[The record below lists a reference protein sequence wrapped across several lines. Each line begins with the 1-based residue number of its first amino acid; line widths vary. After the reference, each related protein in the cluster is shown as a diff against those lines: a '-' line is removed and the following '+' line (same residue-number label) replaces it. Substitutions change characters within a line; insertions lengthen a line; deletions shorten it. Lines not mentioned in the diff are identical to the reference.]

1 MASVQELINS
11 GLVDSLKY
19 QYRNIPCNI
28 PDKYFV
34 LIADYID
41 SISQLDP
48 NQGLF
53 LDPIEIAKTLPS
65 VLTSIKEANLGGIHG
80 RTDADRIVMNSNLDY
95 EMNKLYFF
103 HELTHVLQTHYV
115 DDHEEC
121 SFYDGKTGMFL
132 TEGATQYTAEI
143 LYHVSNGTN
152 IQYRMQNGVVRGHL
166 EHTPY
171 SPLSEY
177 QINGN
182 ILMLLSSSLGLPL
195 NQILALGY
203 RRDGRQQIKELY
215 ESFPGNEGKFEE
227 FMLDLE
233 KIYSVD
239 KLIMAGYGSQ
249 LQGNPLN
256 IQMQDGTVFVG
267 NIQMQGDL
275 INKVER
281 ELAANFIANN
291 DIDYILKNYQKISNY
306 LTTPQLQTEFL
317 NSINALARETMAAFI
332 GNHDENY
339 ITEHYQE
346 ILSILPTSQMK
357 QEFMSTVNE
366 IFSMQRQEEQSHDM
380 ETNEDIQ
387 EYERRKQEYEM
398 TSSSYS
404 LMTRINGQT
413 ENNIEETKSG
423 KHFR

>member
-19 QYRNIPCNI
+19 QYRNIPYNI
-28 PDKYFV
+28 PDKYFI

-53 LDPIEIAKTLPS
+53 LDPIEVAKTLPS
-65 VLTSIKEANLGGIHG
+65 VLTSIQEADLGRIHG
-80 RTDADRIVMNSNLDY
+80 RTDDDKIVMNSNMNY

-103 HELTHVLQTHYV
+103 HELTHALQTRWV
-115 DDHEEC
+115 DGHEEC
-121 SFYDGKTGMFL
+121 SFYNGKTGMFL

-152 IQYRMQNGVVRGHL
+152 IQYSMQNGVVRGHP

-182 ILMLLSSSLGLPL
+182 ILMLLSFSLGLPL
-195 NQILALGY
+195 NQVLALGY

-215 ESFPGNEGKFEE
+215 ESFPGNEGRFEE

-233 KIYSVD
+233 KIYLVD
-239 KLIMAGYGSQ
+239 KLIMAGYESE
-249 LQGNPLN
+249 LQGGPLN
-256 IQMQDGTVFVG
+256 IQMQDGTTFVG
-267 NIQMQGDL
+267 NIQMQGEL

-306 LTTPQLQTEFL
+306 LTTSQLQIEFL
-317 NSINALARETMAAFI
+317 NSVNALSREIMADFI

-339 ITEHYQE
+339 IMKHYQE
-346 ILSILPTSQMK
+346 ILEILPTSQMK
-357 QEFMSTVNE
+357 QEFMNAVGE
-366 IFSMQRQEEQSHDM
+366 ISLMKEEQSQ
-380 ETNEDIQ
+380 EVTEEYKNKEQ
-387 EYERRKQEYEM
+387 EYELI
-398 TSSSYS
+398 SSSNR
-404 LMTRINGQT
+404 LMNQVNSQA
-413 ENNIEETKSG
+413 ENESNIEETRTG